1 MRGTGE
7 CITSTRQQSSACLR
21 RFTKSLEVNP
31 LPQGSRLCNFDCIYC
46 ECATGAW
53 PLEWPLRPQFPTPDD
68 IHDALLAALDATGA
82 DELDSITI
90 AGNGE
95 PTLSPYLGAIVDV
108 VNAARDRDWLQAR
121 TVILANG
128 SMCHKPF
135 VRTAIVKLDE
145 RVIKLDAGT
154 NWILEQLN
162 RPAGELS

>member
-1 MRGTGE
+1 
-7 CITSTRQQSSACLR
+7 
-21 RFTKSLEVNP
+21 
-31 LPQGSRLCNFDCIYC
+31 
-46 ECATGAW
+46 
-53 PLEWPLRPQFPTPDD
+53 
-68 IHDALLAALDATGA
+68 LLAALDATGA